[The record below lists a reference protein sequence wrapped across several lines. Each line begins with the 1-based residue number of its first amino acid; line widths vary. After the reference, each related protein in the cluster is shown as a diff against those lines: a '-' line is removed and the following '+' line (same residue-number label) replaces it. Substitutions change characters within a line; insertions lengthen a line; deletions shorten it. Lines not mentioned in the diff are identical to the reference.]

1 MLLKTP
7 RWPANVISSPSGPWT
22 TLTPGVSV
30 SRSSNL
36 RPRIGVV
43 SIVALVQR
51 ARRRAVRVV
60 STTGVPVVTV
70 TVSATPDTFIAAG
83 RVTDWP
89 TVSST
94 FSCTSVAKPAS
105 VKVTR

>member
-7 RWPANVISSPSGPWT
+7 RWPANEISSPSGPWT

-36 RPRIGVV
+36 RPRIGID
-43 SIVALVQR
+43 SIVAWLIVV
-51 ARRRAVRVV
+51 AAAVREV
-60 STTGVPVVTV
+60 SMTGVPVVTV
-70 TVSATPDTFIAAG
+70 TVSATPDTFIATG
-83 RVTDWP
+83 RLIDWP
-89 TVSST
+89 TVRST
-94 FSCTSVAKPAS
+94 FSCTIVANPAS